1 MGECDMNGVSRNAPE
16 VRFDDRVIVVTG
28 AGRGMG
34 RAHALLLASRGA
46 RVVVADADVAMDGSA
61 ASERP
66 AQSVVAEITAA
77 AGEAIAFTGDLS
89 TESGCQGA
97 IDTTVDEFGRIDA
110 VLHNASTSP
119 NSSTADKISTSDL
132 DMVRRIN
139 PYAGYWLTRAAWP
152 HMEKQGYG
160 RIVYVSSHSIYGV
173 LESSVYASAK
183 SAYIGMMRGL
193 APEGEKH
200 GILINVVLP
209 TGATRMTERF
219 VESEYSRWL
228 LDTMRPERMAVG
240 VAFLLS
246 AESQIHGEMLSM
258 GGGRIARVLL
268 AETEG
273 FVGAGA
279 TIEEVR
285 DAMPG
290 ILADERY
297 FYPKD
302 GVERSLKAAEL
313 MGFDGSVSM
322 DNMAVKDVSPR

>member
-1 MGECDMNGVSRNAPE
+1 MDRESRNAGD
-16 VRFDDRVIVVTG
+16 VRFDGRAIVVTG

-46 RVVVADADVAMDGSA
+46 QVVVADAGVAMDGTA
-61 ASERP
+61 ASEGP
-66 AQSVVAEITAA
+66 AESVVAEIRA
-77 AGEAIAFTGDLS
+77 AGGEAVAFTGDLS
-89 TESGCQGA
+89 TESGCQEA
-97 IDTTVDEFGRIDA
+97 IDTTVATLGRVDA

-119 NSSTADKISTSDL
+119 NSSTADQISTRDL
-132 DMVRRIN
+132 DMVMRIN

-152 HMEKQGYG
+152 HMQQQRYG
-160 RIVYVSSHSIYGV
+160 RIVYTASHSIYGV
-173 LESSVYASAK
+173 LGSSVYASAK

-219 VESEYSRWL
+219 VESEYSTWL

-240 VAFLLS
+240 VAFLVS
-246 AESQIHGEMLSM
+246 EQSQVRGQMLSM
-258 GGGRIARVLL
+258 GGGRIARVDL

-273 FVGAGA
+273 FLGSGAS
-279 TIEEVR
+279 IEEVR

-297 FYPKD
+297 FHPLD
-302 GVERSLKAAEL
+302 GVERSLKVASL

-322 DNMAVKDVSPR
+322 DNMAVKDVSSR